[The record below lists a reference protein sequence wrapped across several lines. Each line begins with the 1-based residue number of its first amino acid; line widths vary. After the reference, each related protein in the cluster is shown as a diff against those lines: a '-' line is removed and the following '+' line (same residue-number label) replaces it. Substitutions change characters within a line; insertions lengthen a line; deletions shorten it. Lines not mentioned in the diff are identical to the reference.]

1 MDGGAMT
8 RPFRR
13 SLPPRALT
21 RGLRRSGMS
30 LVEVIVAMMLL
41 VGVVL
46 VLGGFS
52 AKFAQATSQ
61 AHLIIIANEIASTRL
76 DAVRQ
81 QPNYAA
87 VDSIVGTDVGV
98 SSDFSTYTVRTQMVR
113 IGGAPADSVDYKLV
127 TVTVTHPGMRKI
139 VTKTTAVAAF

>member
-1 MDGGAMT
+1 MKRAT
-8 RPFRR
+8 RRFLRPAVLLR
-13 SLPPRALT
+13 SL
-21 RGLRRSGMS
+21 RRKGMT

-52 AKFAQATSQ
+52 AKFAQASNQ
-61 AHLIIIANEIASTRL
+61 AHLIVLANEIAATRL

-81 QPNYAA
+81 QPTYIAI
-87 VDSIVGTDVGV
+87 DSLGLTTPRIDTIKA
-98 SSDFSTYTVRTQMVR
+98 DFSSYIRKTQVVR
-113 IGGAPADSVDYKLV
+113 IGGAVTDSVDYKIV
-127 TVTVTHPGMRKI
+127 TVTVTHPAMRKI

>member
-1 MDGGAMT
+1 M
-8 RPFRR
+8 
-13 SLPPRALT
+13 SRAT
-21 RGLRRSGMS
+21 RGPTWREQSSGHARAGMS

-52 AKFAQATSQ
+52 AQFARATSQ
-61 AHLIIIANEIASTRL
+61 AHLVITANELAATRL

-81 QPNYAA
+81 QPNYVAI
-87 VDSIVGTDVGV
+87 DSLVRTDTVKA
-98 SSDFSTYTVRTQMVR
+98 DFSSYAVRTQVQR
-113 IGGAPADSVDYKLV
+113 VGGAPTDTIDFKLA
-127 TVTVTHPGMRKI
+127 TVTVTHPGMKKI

>member
-1 MDGGAMT
+1 MSAAT
-8 RPFRR
+8 RR
-13 SLPPRALT
+13 SRQPRGLL
-21 RGLRRSGMS
+21 RGLRKKGMT

-52 AKFAQATSQ
+52 AKFAQASNQ
-61 AHLIIIANEIASTRL
+61 AHLIVLANELAATRL

-87 VDSIVGTDVGV
+87 VDTLARTDTVNA
-98 SSDFSTYTVRTQMVR
+98 DFSWYAVKTQLVR
-113 IGGAPADSVDYKLV
+113 IGGAPTDSVDYKLV
-127 TVTVTHPGMRKI
+127 TVTVTHPAMRKT
-139 VTKTTAVAAF
+139 VSKTTAVAAF

>member
-1 MDGGAMT
+1 MKARKGMT
-8 RPFRR
+8 
-13 SLPPRALT
+13 
-21 RGLRRSGMS
+21 

-52 AKFAQATSQ
+52 AKFAQASNQ
-61 AHLIIIANEIASTRL
+61 AHLVVLANELAATRL

-81 QPNYAA
+81 QPNYAGLDTL
-87 VDSIVGTDVGV
+87 VRTDTVKA
-98 SSDFSTYTVRTQMVR
+98 DFSVYTVRTQMVR
-113 IGGAPADSVDYKLV
+113 IGGAVTDSVDYKMF
-127 TVTVTHPGMRKI
+127 TVTVTHPAMRKV